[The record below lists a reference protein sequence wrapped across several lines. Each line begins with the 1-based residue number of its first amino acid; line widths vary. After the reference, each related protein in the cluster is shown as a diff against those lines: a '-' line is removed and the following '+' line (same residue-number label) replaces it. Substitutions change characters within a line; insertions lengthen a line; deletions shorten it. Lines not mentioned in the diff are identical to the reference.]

1 MILTGAEIIVKL
13 LEDEGIKTVTGIPG
27 GATLPLYNALHKSNI
42 IHVLARHE
50 QGAGFI
56 SQGMARSTGKP
67 AVTLATSGPGA
78 TNLIT
83 AIADAYL
90 DSVPLIAITG
100 QVPLSLMGTDAFQ
113 EVDTYGLTLP
123 ITKHN
128 FLIRNISELMDAIP
142 LSFHLATSG
151 RPGPVVID
159 VPKNIQQEKMEVDI
173 WKKPE
178 IETESYKVDNEEIL
192 SVAEKINSAR
202 RPVLYVGGGVI
213 SSGASSL
220 LRELSHKNSIPV
232 STTLMGL
239 GSFPSDDPLNTG
251 MLGMHGERYTNML
264 INDADL
270 LLACGVRFGDR
281 TTGKI
286 EEFCSHGDIIQID
299 IDRSEIDKI
308 KKTNLSIM
316 GDISHVLERLIP
328 HVKTNRRVEWL
339 SHLAGLRQQ
348 YQHEKKTSQGI
359 WHPKNII
366 REMSYL
372 MDPDTIITTDVGQH
386 QMWVAQAYRFKNP
399 RTFLT
404 SGGLGTMGFGLPAA
418 IGASIANPEKQVVC
432 FSGDGS
438 ILMNIQELATL
449 ADYNLNVKIVIMNN
463 SQLGLVRQQ
472 QEFFYEKNYIATSFK
487 TSPDFAAIGKEFGIK
502 SYNLEKQRDPVEFLS
517 EVLLEQGPVLINI
530 PISSE
535 LNVTP
540 MVPPGSANIHMIGG
554 ETDEQKSY

>member
-1 MILTGAEIIVKL
+1 
-13 LEDEGIKTVTGIPG
+13 
-27 GATLPLYNALHKSNI
+27 
-42 IHVLARHE
+42 
-50 QGAGFI
+50 
-56 SQGMARSTGKP
+56 
-67 AVTLATSGPGA
+67 
-78 TNLIT
+78 
-83 AIADAYL
+83 
-90 DSVPLIAITG
+90 
-100 QVPLSLMGTDAFQ
+100 
-113 EVDTYGLTLP
+113 
-123 ITKHN
+123 
-128 FLIRNISELMDAIP
+128 
-142 LSFHLATSG
+142 
-151 RPGPVVID
+151 
-159 VPKNIQQEKMEVDI
+159 
-173 WKKPE
+173 
-178 IETESYKVDNEEIL
+178 
-192 SVAEKINSAR
+192 
-202 RPVLYVGGGVI
+202 
-213 SSGASSL
+213 
-220 LRELSHKNSIPV
+220 
-232 STTLMGL
+232 
-239 GSFPSDDPLNTG
+239 

-348 YQHEKKTSQGI
+348 YQHEKKNSQGI

-372 MDPDTIITTDVGQH
+372 MGPDTIITTDVGQH
-386 QMWVAQAYRFKNP
+386 QMWVAQAYRFKKP

-517 EVLLEQGPVLINI
+517 EVLSEQGPVLINI